1 MLSTEE
7 TAVPHDDLKLGD
19 MPPEQFRAYAH
30 EVADWMADYLSD
42 VEDLPVLSSVE
53 PGYLHEALPASPPE
67 VGESL
72 DAALSDFRELIVPGI
87 THWNHPGFMAFF
99 SITGS
104 GPGVLGEMLAAVLN
118 VNAMVWRSSPAA
130 TELEEVTTDWL
141 RQLMG
146 LPDGFDGV
154 INDTASSSS
163 LYALAAAREVA
174 YPGAHEAGLFGQPV
188 GRVYAS
194 DQTHS
199 SVEKSVLTLG
209 FGKDGY
215 RKIRSDEHFRMS
227 VSELRAAIEEDLAAG
242 VVPVAVVATLGTT
255 STSSI
260 DPVAE
265 IADIAEEFGL
275 WLHVDAAYGGPA
287 AIVPELRP
295 LLDGWERAD
304 SIVVNPHK
312 WLFTPVDCS
321 VLYCSRPE
329 VLVQAFS
336 IVPEYLRAPDDSAPR
351 SLMDYG
357 VSLGRRFRSLKLWF
371 VLRYFGR
378 QGLIARLRAHVAI
391 TQDLVARIDDSPR
404 WQRVAPAPL
413 STVAF
418 RYEDPV
424 LDGRENDALNLAIL
438 DAVNQDGAVFL
449 SHTELAGRVALR
461 VAVGNLRTTGAHVA
475 EAWRLLEDAATELS
489 RD

>member
-1 MLSTEE
+1 M
-7 TAVPHDDLKLGD
+7 PHDDLKLGD

-72 DAALSDFRELIVPGI
+72 DAALSEFPRVDRAR
-87 THWNHPGFMAFF
+87 NHTLEPSGLHGLL
-99 SITGS
+99 SPSPGS

-227 VSELRAAIEEDLAAG
+227 VSELRAAIEEDPRRRGCACGRSGDAG
-242 VVPVAVVATLGTT
+242 HDV
-255 STSSI
+255 
-260 DPVAE
+260 
-265 IADIAEEFGL
+265 
-275 WLHVDAAYGGPA
+275 
-287 AIVPELRP
+287 
-295 LLDGWERAD
+295 
-304 SIVVNPHK
+304 
-312 WLFTPVDCS
+312 
-321 VLYCSRPE
+321 
-329 VLVQAFS
+329 
-336 IVPEYLRAPDDSAPR
+336 
-351 SLMDYG
+351 
-357 VSLGRRFRSLKLWF
+357 
-371 VLRYFGR
+371 YFF
-378 QGLIARLRAHVAI
+378 H
-391 TQDLVARIDDSPR
+391 
-404 WQRVAPAPL
+404 
-413 STVAF
+413 
-418 RYEDPV
+418 
-424 LDGRENDALNLAIL
+424 
-438 DAVNQDGAVFL
+438 
-449 SHTELAGRVALR
+449 
-461 VAVGNLRTTGAHVA
+461 
-475 EAWRLLEDAATELS
+475 
-489 RD
+489 